1 MPRKPAR
8 TATFP
13 SKDDILRFI
22 AESPTPVGKREIG
35 RAFAL
40 HGADKIA
47 LKSLLKD
54 MAYDGLIES
63 GAGRALHKAGGL
75 PKVTVLRVTDIDDSG
90 GAFAVPER
98 WASDAPAPRIRVLER
113 TPTGPHRGGAR
124 FLPRIAAR
132 GPGHAPHPPHN
143 PAPP

>member
-47 LKSLLKD
+47 LKSLLTD
-54 MAYDGLIES
+54 MANAGLIERS
-63 GAGRALHKAGGL
+63 AGRALPKAGGL
-75 PKVTVLRVTDIDDSG
+75 QKAQGLRVPHSG
-90 GAFAVPER
+90 DRANAVPG
-98 WASDAPAPRIRVLER
+98 PPPRE
-113 TPTGPHRGGAR
+113 
-124 FLPRIAAR
+124 
-132 GPGHAPHPPHN
+132 
-143 PAPP
+143 

>member
-40 HGADKIA
+40 HGADTIA

-54 MAYDGLIES
+54 MANDGLIES
-63 GAGRALHKAGGL
+63 GAGRALHQACGL
-75 PKVTVLRVTDIDDSG
+75 PKVTVLLVTALPTSG
-90 GAFAVPER
+90 GAIPVPQ
-98 WASDAPAPRIRVLER
+98 
-113 TPTGPHRGGAR
+113 RGGSDT
-124 FLPRIAAR
+124 
-132 GPGHAPHPPHN
+132 
-143 PAPP
+143 PAPPPP